1 MARSNSEKC
10 NSGESGA
17 VCFERKVVAG
27 WAMRILTNLAG
38 SLLLFF
44 ALFPAWA
51 DVVEAYE
58 RGGTLVFI
66 TEASLVAT
74 GGNVSAGSDA
84 SADCTVAA
92 EIPVSNQ
99 WRKVFSIQREQTS
112 NVRMLSRKS
121 GQVLEIVSLDVFGYC
136 GLRSDFLGAYRK
148 VQVDR
153 SAISSVRAILVA
165 AHEAALDA
173 SKLRGAADAASLM
186 RPFAGLADFSLAFDQ
201 KELASACS
209 FTNDYGYFLQQSQQE
224 SASIP
229 PLLSVVHACPGRT
242 VAYLNLGDSY
252 WAVGDAA
259 SASLFYQRYID
270 LLRETGR
277 IKAAPRRVFVRTR
290 MQSEAPAGR

>member
-229 PLLSVVHACPGRT
+229 PLLSVVHACPRRT

-252 WAVGDAA
+252 WAVGDAV

-270 LLRETGR
+270 LLREAGR
-277 IKAAPRRVFVRTR
+277 IKTAPRRVFVRTR
-290 MQSEAPAGR
+290 MQSEAPAAR

>member
-1 MARSNSEKC
+1 MSKVTNISVVLLSLFVTFTAR
-10 NSGESGA
+10 
-17 VCFERKVVAG
+17 AG
-27 WAMRILTNLAG
+27 IV
-38 SLLLFF
+38 
-44 ALFPAWA
+44 
-51 DVVEAYE
+51 DAYR
-58 RGGTLVFI
+58 RGRTLVLI
-66 TEASLVAT
+66 TETSLVAT

-99 WRKVFSIQREQTS
+99 WRKVFSIQSEQTS
-112 NVRMLSRKS
+112 DVRMLSRKS

-153 SAISSVRAILVA
+153 SAINSVRAILVA

-201 KELASACS
+201 KQLASACS

-277 IKAAPRRVFVRTR
+277 IKTAPRRVFARTR